1 MFERF
6 GADHNDLEGI
16 VEQLRLTKGIEVAIL
31 VSETEEGTSKFS
43 FRSKRYVDVNKVAAI
58 LGGGGHVR
66 AAGCTVQGS
75 YKEPLKTFLEA
86 IEGQLEAD
94 V

>member
-1 MFERF
+1 MM
-6 GADHNDLEGI
+6 
-16 VEQLRLTKGIEVAIL
+16 AIL